1 MKINIYRK
9 PENCNHCIY
18 RENVSRYLDLDDYCS
33 RTMKRTGKINID
45 IDCPLRK
52 SKVRKYTRKIF
63 NSLQNRRKAEY
74 KTEDLIQMN
83 MDISLTDK
91 DGKFMEIKTPEPE
104 CIIDP
109 TEVRPKWCP
118 VRKDV

>member
-33 RTMKRTGKINID
+33 RIMKRTGKINID

-52 SKVRKYTRKIF
+52 SKVRKYFRKIF
-63 NSLQNRRKAEY
+63 NSLKSRREVEH
-74 KTEDLIQMN
+74 KTEDIIQMN
-83 MDISLTDK
+83 TNISLTDK
-91 DGKFMEIKTPEPE
+91 DGKFIEVKVPEPE
-104 CIIDP
+104 YIDMI
-109 TEVRPKWCP
+109 W
-118 VRKDV
+118 